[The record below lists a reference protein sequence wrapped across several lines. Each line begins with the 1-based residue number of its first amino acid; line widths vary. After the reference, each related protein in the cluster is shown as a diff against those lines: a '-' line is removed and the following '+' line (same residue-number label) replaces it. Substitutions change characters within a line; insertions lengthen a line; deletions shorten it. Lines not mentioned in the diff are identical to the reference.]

1 MMDYYSILMNLSLE
15 TSTSSTT
22 VRGDYALNQ
31 RYQVKTKMYKIKVST
46 GRKDSF
52 FCPQNFFVLKLVINL
67 LLMLCVLWVWGGGV
81 DV

>member
-31 RYQVKTKMYKIKVST
+31 RYQVKTKMYKIKVQAEKT
-46 GRKDSF
+46 R
-52 FCPQNFFVLKLVINL
+52 FFVLKIFLS
-67 LLMLCVLWVWGGGV
+67 
-81 DV
+81 

>member
-31 RYQVKTKMYKIKVST
+31 RYQVKMAKSQG
-46 GRKDSF
+46 GRGEII
-52 FCPQNFFVLKLVINL
+52 VLARRPDYHILS
-67 LLMLCVLWVWGGGV
+67 
-81 DV
+81 